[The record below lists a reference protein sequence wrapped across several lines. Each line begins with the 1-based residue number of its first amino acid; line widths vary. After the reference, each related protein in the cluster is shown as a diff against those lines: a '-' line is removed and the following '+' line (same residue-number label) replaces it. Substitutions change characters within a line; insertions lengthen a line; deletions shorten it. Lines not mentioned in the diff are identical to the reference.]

1 MNTLINLT
9 GDYIT
14 FDVGNKKSQKV
25 KIVGTHKNP
34 WFCGKDVCEIL
45 EYKNI
50 PDAFYKHVKPK
61 YKKDLKTLSDD
72 IICDSHINFFGS
84 ELLKNITYHSGKAV
98 YVNEPGLYSLI
109 MKSKAPFAE
118 AFQDFVYEI
127 ILPSIRQ
134 HGQYKVDEEL
144 SIAMKNLEIEKE
156 ARLKAD
162 EARLKAE
169 QEKEEAKS
177 KLRSE
182 TIKLKEQVR
191 KTLEFNQATKKIDP
205 HEYIYIA
212 TTETNQRTSK
222 FKVGGCQSFDLLKTR
237 LTQYNCGESDT
248 DDHYFVYLKK
258 TVSYRSI
265 EHAITGML
273 VGFRENKPKELYFI
287 HFDWL
292 VKCIDAIIEGNAEF
306 AVFVNQNREQMV
318 QDTITKEAVMAPPIQ
333 LEQIKI
339 AYVRAGDEPQEIEI
353 MSDLD
358 LETVDLIKD
367 AISSYVPT
375 NNIVKRSNFE
385 EHLKGLSPEIKLEKK
400 KRMIWKVVQQIG
412 PEVQPMWRFK
422 Y

>member
-1 MNTLINLT
+1 MNQLINLS
-9 GDYIT
+9 GDYVT

-25 KIVGTHKNP
+25 KIVGTHKHP
-34 WFCGKDVCEIL
+34 YFCGKDVCEIL
-45 EYKNI
+45 GYI
-50 PDAFYKHVKPK
+50 DVHDAIYKHVKPK
-61 YKKDLKTLSDD
+61 YKKDLKTLNEELSVNLGD
-72 IICDSHINFFGS
+72 NYFGS
-84 ELLKNITYHSGKAV
+84 EHLKNINYHSGKAV

-109 MKSKAPFAE
+109 MKSKASFAE

-134 HGQYKVDEEL
+134 HGAFSLEQEFKEKLALKDEQ
-144 SIAMKNLEIEKE
+144 IQKE
-156 ARLKAD
+156 R
-162 EARLKAE
+162 
-169 QEKEEAKS
+169 QEKEEAKA

-182 TIKLKEQVR
+182 TAKLKEQVR

-212 TTETNQRTSK
+212 TTESNQRTSK

-237 LTQYNCGESDT
+237 LNQYNCGESDT

-258 TVSYRSI
+258 TVSYRAI

-273 VGFRENKPKELYFI
+273 VGFRENRPKELYFI

>member
-1 MNTLINLT
+1 
-9 GDYIT
+9 
-14 FDVGNKKSQKV
+14 
-25 KIVGTHKNP
+25 
-34 WFCGKDVCEIL
+34 
-45 EYKNI
+45 
-50 PDAFYKHVKPK
+50 
-61 YKKDLKTLSDD
+61 
-72 IICDSHINFFGS
+72 
-84 ELLKNITYHSGKAV
+84 
-98 YVNEPGLYSLI
+98 
-109 MKSKAPFAE
+109 
-118 AFQDFVYEI
+118 
-127 ILPSIRQ
+127 
-134 HGQYKVDEEL
+134 
-144 SIAMKNLEIEKE
+144 
-156 ARLKAD
+156 
-162 EARLKAE
+162 LKAE

-182 TIKLKEQVR
+182 TSKFKEQVR

-212 TTETNQRTSK
+212 TTESNQRTSK

-258 TVSYRSI
+258 TVSYRAI

-292 VKCIDAIIEGNAEF
+292 VKCIDSIIEGNAEF

-318 QDTITKEAVMAPPIQ
+318 QDTITKEAVMTPPIQ